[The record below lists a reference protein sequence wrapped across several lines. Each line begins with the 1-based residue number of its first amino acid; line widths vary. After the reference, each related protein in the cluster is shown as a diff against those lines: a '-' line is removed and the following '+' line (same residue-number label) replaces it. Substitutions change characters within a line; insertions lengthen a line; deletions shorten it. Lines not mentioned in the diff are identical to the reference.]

1 MTAARRPTPE
11 SATTR
16 LSRLLTMVPWLLSH
30 QGVDI
35 DEAAAEFGVSRAQL
49 VSDLELL
56 FLCGTP
62 GGMPGDLIEADW
74 EDGKVYLGNADHIA
88 RPLRLTVDEALTLM
102 VGLRALASTPGI
114 AEHEA
119 VSRALTKLEEATGAV
134 GAASA
139 RVQVS
144 IDDGAQQSTLTGARR
159 AVQDHRRVHLRYLVP
174 GRDEVSERDVD
185 PMRVVSLD
193 ARWYLEGWCHRA
205 EDVRLFRVD
214 RIQGLDILEQDGTPP
229 PHAQPRD
236 LAGAAFTPH
245 ADDLEV
251 VVETDR
257 SAGWIVEYYPT
268 QSVEELGEGRRRV
281 TLRVSDP
288 SWVRRLA
295 WRMGGHLTV
304 VAPADLAA
312 SVTSGAETALAAY
325 AAPTP
330 TAPGGAGPTP
340 GGARPAADG

>member
-1 MTAARRPTPE
+1 MSAVRKPAAE

-16 LSRLLTMVPWLLSH
+16 LSRLLTMVPWLLKH
-30 QGVDI
+30 QGVDV
-35 DEAAAEFGVSRAQL
+35 DEAAAEFGVSRDQL

-62 GGMPGDLIEADW
+62 GGMPDDLIEADW
-74 EDGKVYLGNADHIA
+74 EDGRVYLGNAEHIA
-88 RPLRLTVDEALTLM
+88 RPLRLSVDEALTLM
-102 VGLRALASTPGI
+102 VGLRALASSPGI

-119 VSRALTKLEEATGAV
+119 VARALTKLEEATGAI

-144 IDDGAQQSTLTGARR
+144 IDDGAQQSTLTDARH
-159 AVQDHRRVHLRYLVP
+159 AVQDHHRVHLRYLVP

-193 ARWYLEGWCHRA
+193 AHWYLEGWCHRA

-214 RIQGLDILEQDGTPP
+214 RIQGLDILDVDGTPP
-229 PHAQPRD
+229 SRAQPRD

-245 ADDLEV
+245 EGDTQV

-257 SAGWIVEYYPT
+257 SGGWIVDYYPT
-268 QSVEELGEGRRRV
+268 ESVEELGEGRRRV

-288 SWVRRLA
+288 AWVRRMT
-295 WRMGGHLTV
+295 WRMGGHLSV
-304 VAPADLAA
+304 IEPAGLAA
-312 SVTSGAETALAAY
+312 SVAAGAKAALAAY
-325 AAPTP
+325 GHDGDPASRDGEPASR
-330 TAPGGAGPTP
+330 GDAG
-340 GGARPAADG
+340 DG

>member
-1 MTAARRPTPE
+1 MSGPRRPTAE

-16 LSRLLTMVPWLLSH
+16 LSRLLTMVPWLLNH

-35 DEAAAEFGVSRAQL
+35 DEAAAEFAVSRDQL
-49 VSDLELL
+49 VSDLQLL

-62 GGMPGDLIEADW
+62 GGMPDDLIEADW
-74 EDGKVYLGNADHIA
+74 EDGRVYLGNAEHIA

-119 VSRALTKLEEATGAV
+119 VARALTKLEEATGAV

-144 IDDGAQQSTLTGARR
+144 IDDGAQESTLKGARDALR
-159 AVQDHRRVHLRYLVP
+159 DHRRVHLAYLVP

-185 PMRVVSLD
+185 PMRVLSLD
-193 ARWYLEGWCHRA
+193 AHWYLEGWCHTA

-214 RIQGLDILEQDGTPP
+214 RIQSLEVLDTDGTAPP
-229 PHAQPRD
+229 QARPRD
-236 LAGAAFTPH
+236 LTGAAFTPH
-245 ADDLEV
+245 DGDIEV

-257 SAGWIVEYYPT
+257 SGAWVVDYYPT
-268 QSVEELGEGRRRV
+268 ESVSDLPEGGRRV

-288 SWVRRLA
+288 SWVRRMA

-304 VAPADLAA
+304 VSPEDLAA
-312 SVTSGAETALAAY
+312 SVTHGAQAALAAY
-325 AAPTP
+325 AEDGERAG
-330 TAPGGAGPTP
+330 AVPGESGAGV
-340 GGARPAADG
+340 R

>member
-1 MTAARRPTPE
+1 MSPDRKPVGE
-11 SATTR
+11 SATSR
-16 LSRLLTMVPWLLSH
+16 LSRLLTMVPWLLNH
-30 QGVDI
+30 QGVDV
-35 DEAAAEFGVSRAQL
+35 DEAAAEFGVSRDQL
-49 VSDLELL
+49 VSDLQLL

-62 GGMPGDLIEADW
+62 GGMPDDLIEADW
-74 EDGKVYLGNADHIA
+74 EDGRVYLGNAEHIA

-119 VSRALTKLEEATGAV
+119 VARALTKLEDATGAV

-139 RVQVS
+139 RVRVS
-144 IDDGAQQSTLTGARR
+144 IDDGAQQSTLTDARY
-159 AVQDHRRVHLRYLVP
+159 AVQHHRRVHLRYLVP

-205 EDVRLFRVD
+205 EDVRLFRAD
-214 RIQGLDILEQDGTPP
+214 RIQRLDLLEVDGTPP
-229 PHAQPRD
+229 PQAQPRD

-245 ADDLEV
+245 EGDIEV
-251 VVETDR
+251 IVETDR
-257 SAGWIVEYYPT
+257 SGGWIVDYYPT
-268 QSVEELGEGRRRV
+268 ESVEELGDGRRRV

-288 SWVRRLA
+288 SWVRRMT

-304 VAPADLAA
+304 LAPAELAT
-312 SVTSGAETALAAY
+312 SVATGAEVALAAY
-325 AAPTP
+325 AQDGAPAAHGHP
-330 TAPGGAGPTP
+330 GAG
-340 GGARPAADG
+340 

>member
-1 MTAARRPTPE
+1 MSPASE

-16 LSRLLTMVPWLLSH
+16 LSRLLTMVPWLLAH

-35 DEAAAEFGVSRAQL
+35 DVAAAEFAVTREQL

-62 GGMPGDLIEADW
+62 GGMPDDLIEADW
-74 EDGKVYLGNADHIA
+74 EEGRVYVGNAEHIA

-114 AEHEA
+114 AEHEPVA
-119 VSRALTKLEEATGAV
+119 RALTKLEEATGAV

-139 RVQVS
+139 KVQVS
-144 IDDGAQQSTLTGARR
+144 IDDGAQASVLTAARR
-159 AVQDHRRVHLRYLVP
+159 AVRDHRRVHLAYLVP
-174 GRDEVSERDVD
+174 ARDEVSERDVD

-193 ARWYLEGWCHRA
+193 AHWYLEGWCHRA

-214 RIQGLDILEQDGTPP
+214 RVQTLEVLDIDGTPP
-229 PHAQPRD
+229 PQAQPRD
-236 LAGAAFTPH
+236 LGGAAFTSRP
-245 ADDLEV
+245 DDLEV

-257 SAGWIVEYYPT
+257 SGGWIVDYYPT
-268 QSVEELGEGRRRV
+268 QTVEELGEGRRRV

-295 WRMGGHLTV
+295 WRMGGHLRV
-304 VAPADLAA
+304 LRPADLAE
-312 SVTSGAETALAAY
+312 SVTAGALAALAAY
-325 AAPTP
+325 GPDVADPASP
-330 TAPGGAGPTP
+330 TATG
-340 GGARPAADG
+340 

>member
-1 MTAARRPTPE
+1 MSADRKPAAE
-11 SATTR
+11 SATSR
-16 LSRLLTMVPWLLSH
+16 LSRLLTMVPWLLNH
-30 QGVDI
+30 QGVDV
-35 DEAAAEFGVSRAQL
+35 DEAAEEFGVSREQL
-49 VSDLELL
+49 ISDLQLL

-62 GGMPGDLIEADW
+62 GGMPDDLIEADW
-74 EDGKVYLGNADHIA
+74 EDGKVYLGNAEHIA

-119 VSRALTKLEEATGAV
+119 VARALTKLEDATGAV

-144 IDDGAQQSTLTGARR
+144 IDDGAQQSTLTEARH

-214 RIQGLDILEQDGTPP
+214 RIQSLDVLDLDGTPP
-229 PHAQPRD
+229 PQAQPRD

-245 ADDLEV
+245 DDDTEV

-257 SAGWIVEYYPT
+257 SGSWIVDYYPT
-268 QSVEELGEGRRRV
+268 ESVEELGDGRRRV
-281 TLRVSDP
+281 SLRVSDP
-288 SWVRRLA
+288 SWVRRMT

-304 VAPADLAA
+304 VSPPDLAA
-312 SVTSGAETALAAY
+312 SVAAGAQEALTAY
-325 AAPTP
+325 GGDGAPEVHAGDGW
-330 TAPGGAGPTP
+330 AP
-340 GGARPAADG
+340 AR